1 MRRRKRRN
9 RTGIYLVMLV
19 AALFVGTL
27 AVHGYSLR
35 ANCQKLATEQQNL
48 KDKKKSL
55 KKEQEQIKEQK
66 EYRKTDQYVEDV
78 ARENLGWYMIM
89 KLCLRQNKNEDHCL
103 GSGLFLSKIS

>member
-1 MRRRKRRN
+1 MEPWEEEKEE
-9 RTGIYLVMLV
+9 TAPGFIWLC
-19 AALFVGTL
+19 LFVGTL

-55 KKEQEQIKEQK
+55 KKEQERIKEQK

-78 ARENLGWYMIM
+78 AREKFGLVYD
-89 KLCLRQNKNEDHCL
+89 NEIV
-103 GSGLFLSKIS
+103 FKAE

>member
-1 MRRRKRRN
+1 MEPWEEEKEE
-9 RTGIYLVMLV
+9 TAPGFIWLCWWQPCL
-19 AALFVGTL
+19 L
-27 AVHGYSLR
+27 AHSLR

-78 ARENLGWYMIM
+78 AREKFGLVYD
-89 KLCLRQNKNEDHCL
+89 NEIV
-103 GSGLFLSKIS
+103 FKAE

>member
-55 KKEQEQIKEQK
+55 KKEQEQK

-78 ARENLGWYMIM
+78 AREKFGLVYD
-89 KLCLRQNKNEDHCL
+89 NEIV
-103 GSGLFLSKIS
+103 FKAE

>member
-78 ARENLGWYMIM
+78 AREKFGL

>member
-1 MRRRKRRN
+1 MSRGWSREKKKKKEPHRDLS
-9 RTGIYLVMLV
+9 GYAGGSLVCWHIS
-19 AALFVGTL
+19 GY
-27 AVHGYSLR
+27 GYSLR

-78 ARENLGWYMIM
+78 AREKFGLVYD
-89 KLCLRQNKNEDHCL
+89 NEIV
-103 GSGLFLSKIS
+103 FKAE